1 MQPRLLKTIQ
11 AEYVQETYSGKNL
24 SGWKPVGDRVLVKSD
39 KVAETNSGGIIIP
52 DDMQSRMNMASTTG
66 VVIELGDDAFKWN
79 SDRTRPFEGSVPKVG
94 QRIVHVK
101 YAGVEIIGTDGE
113 IYRMMDD
120 KEIGGIQL

>member
-39 KVAETNSGGIIIP
+39 KVSTHTSGNILIP
-52 DDMQSRMNMASTTG
+52 DDMQTRMNMASTTG
-66 VVIELGDDAFKWN
+66 IIIELGDDAFKWN
-79 SDRTRPFEGSVPKVG
+79 SDRTRRFEGNVPKVG

-113 IYRMMDD
+113 VYRMMDD